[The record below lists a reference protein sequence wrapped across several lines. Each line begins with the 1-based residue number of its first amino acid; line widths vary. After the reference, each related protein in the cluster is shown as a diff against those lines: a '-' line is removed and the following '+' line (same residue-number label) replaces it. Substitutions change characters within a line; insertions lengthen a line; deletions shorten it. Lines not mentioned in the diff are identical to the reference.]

1 MIPFCIGNIIL
12 FAKISHDIL
21 NQILEKR
28 YESNSQLYV
37 CVCMLLVFVTDLYY
51 FFNILVSK

>member
-12 FAKISHDIL
+12 FAKISCDIL

-51 FFNILVSK
+51 FFNILVSR